1 MKTYAIAFCILKHH
15 VKLLPLIMM
24 LLPLQHGEEK
34 KRKGENREAEKRKES
49 KRKVKRKCDGIGQN
63 GF

>member
-1 MKTYAIAFCILKHH
+1 MYIKTPCKVITIGNGK
-15 VKLLPLIMM
+15 

-49 KRKVKRKCDGIGQN
+49 KRKVKRKYDGIGQN